1 MRLNRESGWK
11 CKLPEWGMQP
21 HRIRADKPGRA
32 DYPLLMRQC
41 LRTHFDDLSATRS
54 DETGALRLWFD
65 ADVVVHGSANPLLAA
80 EMALSCLHGN
90 VAKKKL
96 DLIQFSTRCMA
107 QLRARTPQIMR
118 RHLRK
123 SEYPRVLFHDMP
135 DYSFGYAVT
144 PVFACPTDTSEQS
157 SDRYSGCSHPKIN
170 GPFDPFGNRHGS
182 NVAPFA
188 DQINY
193 DPMFLALL

>member
-1 MRLNRESGWK
+1 MKR
-11 CKLPEWGMQP
+11 
-21 HRIRADKPGRA
+21 
-32 DYPLLMRQC
+32 
-41 LRTHFDDLSATRS
+41 
-54 DETGALRLWFD
+54 ALRLWFD

-144 PVFACPTDTSEQS
+144 PVFAPTDTSEQS
-157 SDRYSGCSHPKIN
+157 SGRNSGCSRPSIDR
-170 GPFDPFGNRHGS
+170 PFDPFGNRYGS
-182 NVAPFA
+182 NVAAFA
-188 DQINY
+188 DQIDY
-193 DPMFLALL
+193 GSMFLALL

>member
-1 MRLNRESGWK
+1 MKR
-11 CKLPEWGMQP
+11 
-21 HRIRADKPGRA
+21 
-32 DYPLLMRQC
+32 
-41 LRTHFDDLSATRS
+41 
-54 DETGALRLWFD
+54 ALRLWFD

-80 EMALSCLHGN
+80 EIAFSCLHGN
-90 VAKKKL
+90 VPEKEL

-107 QLRARTPQIMR
+107 QIRARTPQIMR
-118 RHLRK
+118 RYLRK
-123 SEYPRVLFHDMP
+123 PEYPRVLFHDMP

>member
-1 MRLNRESGWK
+1 
-11 CKLPEWGMQP
+11 MQP

-54 DETGALRLWFD
+54 DETGAAAMVRCRCGRSRLRE
-65 ADVVVHGSANPLLAA
+65 SAAC
-80 EMALSCLHGN
+80 SR
-90 VAKKKL
+90 
-96 DLIQFSTRCMA
+96 DSA
-107 QLRARTPQIMR
+107 QLSARKRGQEEIGSDPILHPMHGTASRTNASDHAAPLAQIR
-118 RHLRK
+118 LSSRTG
-123 SEYPRVLFHDMP
+123 FHDIP